1 MNRNQRRSSNPHASS
16 VMVSRRSAPAEGG
29 ASLDGWG
36 RLRAYIELTKP
47 RVSVLIVMVALAAFW
62 LGSEGEP
69 EWWPLIATLIGVST
83 LAGGIFA
90 LNQYLE
96 RDVDALMRRTE
107 RRPLPTGKLEPRKAA
122 WFGIILSAA
131 AIVFIAVE
139 INVLS
144 GLIALFTLASYLFVY
159 TPLKRRTPLCTLLGA
174 LPGATPPLLG
184 WAAARGALGIEAW
197 ILFAILF
204 FWQFPH
210 FLAIGILYREDYTRA
225 GIRMLP
231 AVETDGKLTGQHI
244 VVCTIMLV
252 IVSALP
258 ALSGLSGHLYL
269 YGAVALGVFFLYAG
283 IRTALRRTKWQARQL
298 LLASVFYL
306 PLLFGLMLLNAPASQ
321 RTEKKVEVK
330 VISHSSLERWT
341 SLPLSILSE
350 D

>member
-1 MNRNQRRSSNPHASS
+1 MNWSRQRTSHAPS
-16 VMVSRRSAPAEGG
+16 VMAAHRPVPAKASA
-29 ASLDGWG
+29 SIDGWT
-36 RLRAYIELTKP
+36 RFRAYVELTKP
-47 RVSVLIVMVALAAFW
+47 RISVLIVMVALAAFW
-62 LGSEGEP
+62 LASRGEP
-69 EWWPLIATLIGVST
+69 EWWRMIATLIGVST

-107 RRPLPTGKLEPRKAA
+107 RRPLPMGTLEPRKAA
-122 WFGIILSAA
+122 WFGVILSTAA
-131 AIVFIAVE
+131 LVFIAVE

-159 TPLKRRTPLCTLLGA
+159 TPLKRRTPLCTFLGA

-184 WAAARGALGIEAW
+184 WAAARGELGVEAW

-231 AVETDGKLTGQHI
+231 AVEADGKLTGQHI
-244 VVCTIMLV
+244 VICTFMLV
-252 IVSALP
+252 VASALP
-258 ALSGLSGHLYL
+258 TISGLSGHLYL
-269 YGAVALGVFFLYAG
+269 YGAVALGAFFLYAG

-306 PLLFGLMLLNAPASQ
+306 PLLFGLMLLNAPTSQ
-321 RTEKKVEVK
+321 GTGEQIEVK
-330 VISHSSLERWT
+330 VRSHSDSRQWV
-341 SLPLSILSE
+341 SWPLSVLVKE